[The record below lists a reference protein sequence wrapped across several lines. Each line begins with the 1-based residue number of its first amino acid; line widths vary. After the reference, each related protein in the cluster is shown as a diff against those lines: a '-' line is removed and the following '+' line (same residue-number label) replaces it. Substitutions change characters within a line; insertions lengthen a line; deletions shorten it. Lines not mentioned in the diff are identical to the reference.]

1 MSKATTRQMTKDT
14 ENLYLLMWR
23 LGYDMRQVCQRCD
36 VPPRTPSR
44 WKVKG
49 LEPRPAVFNRVLGA
63 MVDMGIKD
71 GKLLERARGKSVA
84 EVLEMGV
91 L

>member
-1 MSKATTRQMTKDT
+1 MTKDT
-14 ENLYLLMWR
+14 ENLYILMWR
-23 LGYDMRQVCQRCD
+23 LGYDMKTVCLASGVGQS
-36 VPPRTPSR
+36 TPTR

-49 LEPRPAVFNRVLGA
+49 LEPRPAVFNRLLSG
-63 MVDMGIKD
+63 MVDMAVKD
-71 GKLLERARGKSVA
+71 GKLPERAQGKTVA

>member
-1 MSKATTRQMTKDT
+1 MTKET
-14 ENLYLLMWR
+14 EQLYILLWR
-23 LGYDMRQVCQRCD
+23 LGYDMKTVCHASGVGQS
-36 VPPRTPSR
+36 TPTR

-49 LEPRPAVFNRVLGA
+49 LEPRPAVFYRLLAA

-71 GKLLERARGKSVA
+71 GKLPEMARGKPVA
-84 EVLEMGV
+84 EVLGMGV